1 VTDKTTNSHELILA
15 PSRSLVKKKSGLIK
29 RGLKLADEIVKL
41 LSAKEYLERG
51 RDKFCGGWMGHGR
64 DLDGAIDDFS
74 KVIEIDPTYA
84 MAYDRRG
91 WAKIE
96 LGDYLGGIEDYTKVI
111 ELSPKDKWGYLQR
124 ARAKVKLGDYLGG
137 IEDYTKVIEL
147 YPKHPSG
154 YGNRGWAKL
163 HLNDYHGGIEDYT
176 KVIELDLE
184 RFYARVREWSAKLK
198 LGDSQ
203 LEIRNFITA
212 IDDLDP
218 EGRFFFYAQ
227 RGRAKL
233 ELGDYL
239 GVIEDYKM
247 AHSVARK
254 YRLGDYYYKIGN
266 LKGDLS
272 SILRVMS
279 IAYENRGEGKS
290 RFGDY
295 YGAIE
300 DYTKAIGYFPYSGV
314 CYYRRGM
321 AKSKLGD
328 RFGAE
333 EDIMAASR
341 SPFHFD
347 PSSNIG
353 L

>member
-1 VTDKTTNSHELILA
+1 MTDKTTISHELILA
-15 PSRSLVKKKSGLIK
+15 PSRSLARKKIGMIK
-29 RGLKLADEIVKL
+29 RGLELAGEIVRV

-84 MAYDRRG
+84 KAYDRRG
-91 WAKIE
+91 WAKID
-96 LGDYLGGIEDYTKVI
+96 LGDYLGAIEDYTKVI
-111 ELSPKDKWGYLQR
+111 KLSPKDKFGYQQR

-137 IEDYTKVIEL
+137 IEDYTKVIEF
-147 YPKHPSG
+147 YPKDSNG
-154 YGNRGWAKL
+154 YWGRGWAKF

-176 KVIELDLE
+176 KKIELDLE
-184 RFYARVREWSAKLK
+184 NFYARIREWSATLK

-203 LEIRNFITA
+203 LEIRDFITA

-218 EGRFFFYAQ
+218 EDRFFFYAR

-239 GVIEDYKM
+239 GVIEDYNM

-266 LKGDLS
+266 LRRDLS
-272 SILRVMS
+272 IILRVMS
-279 IAYENRGEGKS
+279 IAYEARGEAKS

-333 EDIMAASR
+333 EDIMAAKS
-341 SPFHFD
+341 SPFSFD